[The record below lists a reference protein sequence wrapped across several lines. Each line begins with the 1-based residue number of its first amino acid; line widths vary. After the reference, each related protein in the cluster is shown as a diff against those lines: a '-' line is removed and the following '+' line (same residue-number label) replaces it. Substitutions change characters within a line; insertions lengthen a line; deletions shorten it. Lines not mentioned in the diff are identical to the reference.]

1 MQRWRAGAWRADAYK
16 RDDRQN
22 ECWPMGFLDTLWTAA
37 GGFHGPWADDHLD
50 VEYTFYGLLALGHL
64 S

>member
-22 ECWPMGFLDTLWTAA
+22 ECWPMGFLDTLWAA
-37 GGFHGPWADDHLD
+37 KPQITSQNSTPRAP
-50 VEYTFYGLLALGHL
+50 